1 MEAYLED
8 QYGGGLMAIAGAPYA
23 PGVIPGTYSCQGEG
37 RIRTGDAIT
46 CLWDPVC
53 EDPAGCGPA
62 QWPDTQRLLVTIL
75 DVPTF
80 VFTFLDDGPQAY
92 HASPG
97 DYPPGTDSCA
107 TLAAPPA
114 GRDARF
120 GLDHAALLHHW
131 EGLGQPTSMDPDGD
145 GRPCEDTYPAAV
157 ISQVLTSP
165 LCAGPG
171 PDPASLTT
179 EDVHAHAQ
187 ALLSGFFSPIRLVR
201 CSDARP
207 AAAGSTMACGVVSA
221 NVPDFSDSMYLIVL
235 DDTGGYVVIRDPAL
249 IGFPSLKD
257 YPPTSD
263 CTELSQP
270 PPAGSGNF
278 ITTIPPFRLP
288 YGLVYDRWLSLGR
301 PSSWDEDGDGRL
313 CEDVYGPVNWFFSQ
327 RLLHP

>member
-1 MEAYLED
+1 
-8 QYGGGLMAIAGAPYA
+8 
-23 PGVIPGTYSCQGEG
+23 
-37 RIRTGDAIT
+37 
-46 CLWDPVC
+46 
-53 EDPAGCGPA
+53 
-62 QWPDTQRLLVTIL
+62 
-75 DVPTF
+75 
-80 VFTFLDDGPQAY
+80 
-92 HASPG
+92 
-97 DYPPGTDSCA
+97 
-107 TLAAPPA
+107 
-114 GRDARF
+114 
-120 GLDHAALLHHW
+120 
-131 EGLGQPTSMDPDGD
+131 
-145 GRPCEDTYPAAV
+145 
-157 ISQVLTSP
+157 
-165 LCAGPG
+165 
-171 PDPASLTT
+171 
-179 EDVHAHAQ
+179 
-187 ALLSGFFSPIRLVR
+187 
-201 CSDARP
+201 
-207 AAAGSTMACGVVSA
+207 MACGVVSA